1 MNAVP
6 QTPEWSPSSW
16 TSRPAQQQPSYRDPV
31 ALARA
36 VDALGRLPPIVVS
49 WEVEALK
56 RQIAEA
62 QRGERFLLQGGDCAE
77 SFADCDSGQIAR
89 KLKILL
95 QMSLVLLHG
104 MKKPVIRVG
113 RFAGQY
119 AKPRS
124 TDTETRDGVTLP
136 CYRGD
141 LVNRPGFTAAEREP
155 DPELLLRGYERAALT
170 LNFVRALIDGGFAD
184 LHHPE
189 YWDLGFVKHSPLA
202 DQYRQIASSIADSLD
217 FFEAMS
223 GSRVHEASRAPF
235 YASHEALHL
244 LYEQA
249 QTRFIPRSERWYNLS
264 THLPWIGM
272 RTADLGGAHVEYC
285 RGISN
290 PVGVKVGPSMDAA
303 WVQGLVHTLNPDK
316 EAGRL
321 VLIHRMGA
329 KHVDGETAR
338 PDRIRARDRRAGAVG
353 LRPDARQHRIDGVGR
368 QDAPLREHPGG
379 TRSRV
384 RGAPRD
390 GQLPRRR
397 ALRTHGRRRHR
408 VHRRRPRPRGC
419 RPRQGL
425 PLAGRPA
432 AQLRAGPR
440 ARDADRDRCPFGLT
454 WSVKRTPAR
463 CQHGLGLGPRDLA
476 PLTRGESVERP
487 RSHCPANQSQRR
499 QADRRRHPPHLPVAA
514 LAQFELDPGGGNRL
528 AAADRRVARPQPAG
542 SGISRGWSRA
552 GRPVAEDQAS
562 SQGLERLVAWG
573 RPRPAPGNVSRA
585 ANPAG

>member
-16 TSRPAQQQPSYRDPV
+16 TSRPAQQQPSYKDPV

-36 VDALGRLPPIVVS
+36 VDSLGRLPPIVVS

-124 TDTETRDGVTLP
+124 TDTETKDGVTLP

-202 DQYRQIASSIADSLD
+202 DPVPADRHVDRGLARFLRGDERQPGARGEPRTVLREPRGAAPAVRAGADAFHSAQRALVQPVDAPALDRHAHGRSRRRARRILPRHLESGRREGRPVDGCGVGAGSLPHAQS
-217 FFEAMS
+217 EQ
-223 GSRVHEASRAPF
+223 GSRAP
-235 YASHEALHL
+235 
-244 LYEQA
+244 
-249 QTRFIPRSERWYNLS
+249 
-264 THLPWIGM
+264 G
-272 RTADLGGAHVEYC
+272 AD
-285 RGISN
+285 
-290 PVGVKVGPSMDAA
+290 PS
-303 WVQGLVHTLNPDK
+303 
-316 EAGRL
+316 
-321 VLIHRMGA
+321 
-329 KHVDGETAR
+329 
-338 PDRIRARDRRAGAVG
+338 
-353 LRPDARQHRIDGVGR
+353 
-368 QDAPLREHPGG
+368 
-379 TRSRV
+379 
-384 RGAPRD
+384 
-390 GQLPRRR
+390 
-397 ALRTHGRRRHR
+397 HGREERR
-408 VHRRRPRPRGC
+408 G
-419 RPRQGL
+419 Q
-425 PLAGRPA
+425 
-432 AQLRAGPR
+432 
-440 ARDADRDRCPFGLT
+440 
-454 WSVKRTPAR
+454 S
-463 CQHGLGLGPRDLA
+463 
-476 PLTRGESVERP
+476 
-487 RSHCPANQSQRR
+487 CPA
-499 QADRRRHPPHLPVAA
+499 
-514 LAQFELDPGGGNRL
+514 
-528 AAADRRVARPQPAG
+528 
-542 SGISRGWSRA
+542 
-552 GRPVAEDQAS
+552 
-562 SQGLERLVAWG
+562 
-573 RPRPAPGNVSRA
+573 
-585 ANPAG
+585 

>member
-16 TSRPAQQQPSYRDPV
+16 TSRPAQQQPSYKDPV

-49 WEVEALK
+49 WEVDALK

-189 YWDLGFVKHSPLA
+189 YWDLGFVQHSPLA
-202 DQYRQIASSIADSLD
+202 DQYRQIAASIADSLD
-217 FFEAMS
+217 FFEAIS

-290 PVGVKVGPSMDAA
+290 PIGVKVGPSMDAA
-303 WVQGLVHTLNPDK
+303 WVQGLCHTLNPAQGSGATGADPSHGR
-316 EAGRL
+316 EAR
-321 VLIHRMGA
+321 R
-329 KHVDGETAR
+329 GEIAR
-338 PDRIRARDRRAGAVG
+338 TDRVRARDGCAGAVG
-353 LRPDARQHRIDGVGR
+353 VRPDARQHRDDGSGR
-368 QDAPLREHPGG
+368 EDAPLREHPCGARG
-379 TRSRV
+379 RV
-384 RGAPRD
+384 QGAPLD
-390 GQLPRRR
+390 GQLPRWR
-397 ALRTHGRRRHR
+397 ALRTHGRGRH
-408 VHRRRPRPRGC
+408 
-419 RPRQGL
+419 
-425 PLAGRPA
+425 
-432 AQLRAGPR
+432 
-440 ARDADRDRCPFGLT
+440 
-454 WSVKRTPAR
+454 
-463 CQHGLGLGPRDLA
+463 
-476 PLTRGESVERP
+476 
-487 RSHCPANQSQRR
+487 
-499 QADRRRHPPHLPVAA
+499 
-514 LAQFELDPGGGNRL
+514 
-528 AAADRRVARPQPAG
+528 
-542 SGISRGWSRA
+542 
-552 GRPVAEDQAS
+552 
-562 SQGLERLVAWG
+562 
-573 RPRPAPGNVSRA
+573 
-585 ANPAG
+585 